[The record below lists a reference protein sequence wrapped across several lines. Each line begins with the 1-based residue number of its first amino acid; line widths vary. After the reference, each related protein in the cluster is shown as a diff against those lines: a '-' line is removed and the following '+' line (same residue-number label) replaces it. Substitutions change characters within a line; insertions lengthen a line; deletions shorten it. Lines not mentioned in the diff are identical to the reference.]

1 MTELRAF
8 DLVVLGGG
16 IVGLWT
22 AREAQRRGLR
32 VCVIERGGSDVER
45 ASDDVAPRLTFSARE
60 NLGATR
66 ARHHVLTGNSAFWG
80 GGLLRNPRATLARMV
95 GTDEG
100 SSAVT
105 QLDAAYD
112 QVETTLGIARPDGA
126 RFASPVAALEGAE
139 ITVLPGKRRAL
150 WQSFLK
156 HGTPEDGSLTILTGA
171 TVVDVTLA
179 DGRLASV
186 TLRTREGTRVAI
198 GGETFVIALG
208 VIDSCLFVQRF
219 LSHALPAVV
228 RPRVGAYLHDHW
240 SIPVAELVW
249 KNGGALST
257 LFPPSFTRQG
267 IVGRRLAFDT
277 GFFHVVADYD
287 RMPPYDR
294 VKRFLAARQRAA
306 PAAELGRLALATM
319 GAPWLMARAGLHY
332 LRTRSLLVPDG
343 TVVRVIVDFES
354 TAHAMNRVSWRGEDA
369 VFEWD
374 VRDDDRAA
382 FADALE
388 RFSGPLAALVDGDGV
403 SCRWLATPADRLAM
417 NRYFDEFAIDAY
429 HLGGGADPVHTGVT
443 NADGRIVAIANAYVM
458 STASFAFPGVANPV
472 LTLLARST
480 ALVTSL
486 ASEPK

>member
-1 MTELRAF
+1 MSDSRAF
-8 DLVVLGGG
+8 DLVVIGGG

-45 ASDDVAPRLTFSARE
+45 AAEDVAPRLTFSSRE

-80 GGLLRNPRATLARMV
+80 GGLLRNPRAVLARML
-95 GTDEG
+95 GADEG
-100 SSAVT
+100 APAVAG
-105 QLDAAYD
+105 LDAAYD
-112 QVETTLGIARPDGA
+112 HVETTLGIARPGGA
-126 RFASPVAALEGAE
+126 RFESPVAELDGAE

-156 HGTPEDGSLTILTGA
+156 RGTADDASLTILTGA
-171 TVVDVTLA
+171 TVIAVALA
-179 DGRLASV
+179 ADRVASV
-186 TLRTREGTRVAI
+186 TLRTREGSNVVIAGT
-198 GGETFVIALG
+198 TFVIALG
-208 VIDSCLFVQRF
+208 VIDSCLFLQRF
-219 LSHALPAVV
+219 LAPALPADV

-257 LFPPSFTRQG
+257 LFPPTFTRQG
-267 IVGRRLAFDT
+267 IVGRRLGFDT
-277 GFFHVVADYD
+277 GFFHVVVDYD

-306 PAAELGRLALATM
+306 PAAELGRLAVATL

-343 TVVRVIVDFES
+343 TLVRIIVDFES
-354 TAHAMNRVSWRGEDA
+354 TADANNRVAWRGEDA
-369 VFEWD
+369 VFAWD
-374 VRDDDRAA
+374 VREGDRAA
-382 FADALE
+382 FADALG
-388 RFSGPLAALVDGDGV
+388 RFSGPLAALVEKDAV
-403 SCRWLATPADRLAM
+403 ACRWLATPADGPAM

-443 NADGRIVAIANAYVM
+443 NADGRIVTIANAYVM

-480 ALVTSL
+480 ALVASL
-486 ASEPK
+486 APAST